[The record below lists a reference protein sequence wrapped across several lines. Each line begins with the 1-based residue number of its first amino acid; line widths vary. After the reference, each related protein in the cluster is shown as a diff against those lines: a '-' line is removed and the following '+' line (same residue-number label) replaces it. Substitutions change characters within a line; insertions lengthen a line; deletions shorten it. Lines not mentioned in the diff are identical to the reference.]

1 MFDVVYLLGVTAVG
15 EPLHSHPK
23 NITQIT
29 PRPDL
34 LLSEA
39 FSVSSFTNTDLLA
52 VCWCAETT
60 RIVSARQMLELKS
73 SAEINLS
80 CYLTDLQ
87 QRPTEGEP
95 RNNRRK
101 PR

>member
-1 MFDVVYLLGVTAVG
+1 MFDVVYLFGVTAVG

-39 FSVSSFTNTDLLA
+39 FSVSSFTNTDLLT
-52 VCWCAETT
+52 VCRCAKTT
-60 RIVSARQMLELKS
+60 RILSARQMLELKS
-73 SAEINLS
+73 SAEINRR

-87 QRPTEGEP
+87 QSPTGREP
-95 RNNRRK
+95 HNNQRK
-101 PR
+101 PC